1 MPHLQSRLQEP
12 LDRSAWHGV
21 HVVEQRGDQA
31 GTGYPT
37 LYEDQEQYDGGWVLE
52 DGQLRLKLGSKKSE
66 LINLSYNPR
75 LPTLDDYYHP
85 WTYRYKDLIDAPL
98 GDDQPVARPIS
109 MITGEDME
117 IEAGPNWDDDL
128 SGSPITRRTT
138 RIWGS

>member
-1 MPHLQSRLQEP
+1 M
-12 LDRSAWHGV
+12 A
-21 HVVEQRGDQA
+21 A
-31 GTGYPT
+31 GCSKMA
-37 LYEDQEQYDGGWVLE
+37 E
-52 DGQLRLKLGSKKSE
+52 LRLKLGSKKSE

-109 MITGEDME
+109 MITGEDMD

-128 SGSPITRRTT
+128 SGSPIYASERPESGRPERRREATILRAAATRLFLSPADVQSLSEPELCR
-138 RIWGS
+138 RLSVRRDL